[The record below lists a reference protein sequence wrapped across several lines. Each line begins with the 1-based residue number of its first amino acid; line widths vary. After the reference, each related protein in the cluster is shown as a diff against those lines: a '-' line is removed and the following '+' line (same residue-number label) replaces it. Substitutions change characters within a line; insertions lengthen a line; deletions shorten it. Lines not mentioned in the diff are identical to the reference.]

1 MAHRPRPAS
10 RLRSQGGGDPGSG
23 SPLALVRAPAPGAR
37 PGLVPGVV
45 LGIALGI
52 AVCIALDATLGTER
66 AIAQDLDLFGPGGS
80 GATRSPFV
88 VPPPPDPAALLE
100 EEEEAS
106 TAPATR
112 PVAAPAVQSTLFITI
127 GTFAAEAEA
136 RATAAAA
143 PTASIRVVPFQDGGI
158 SRYRVLIGPYDDPD
172 TAAQDLATL
181 RSIGYPGA
189 EIVSLDAATASRTTP
204 PTPLAP
210 APAAAPVSAPTPGSG
225 TAADSAS
232 AGGLPDAGPPPPPPE
247 PTDAEPTVTVRQF
260 IFVGDTAVPSQLPPR
275 TVEGGAPVEVVGV
288 ELLQDP
294 DFVARVAPYLDR
306 PLTFEDLNEMM
317 AEAIAFL
324 RERQRPVVDVFLT
337 QDSLQQDRIVVLV
350 LEGRVGRI
358 VVEGNEH
365 FSDQLIASAIRAN
378 AGDPIEADRLS
389 EDLRWV
395 NDNPFRSVDL
405 IYRPGQIPGAT
416 DLVLAVND
424 SFPLRVYG
432 SYTNSGNDLIGEN
445 LWSAGINYGNAF
457 ELDHRLLY
465 QFTTADNPERFQSH
479 FLSYSI
485 PLPWYQMLRL
495 ATSVSRTDV
504 QIDDFLSQNGT
515 NIILEGSYRIPIRR
529 PDVIDGFQHSALIGL
544 TYKRIESDLE
554 FGGVS
559 VQTQAPEQLLM
570 ELLYEATWQTEIG
583 VIAGNLGLSISP
595 GDLTSDN
602 TDAVFNASRFNAS
615 ARYATIYGGVTG
627 DILLPHDFV
636 WRSSISGQVSSTN
649 LLSSQQLPL
658 TGASGVRGFPES
670 QYAADSG
677 VVIRNEL
684 YTPSI
689 ELLPRLES
697 VFEDADLPNDSL
709 QFLAFLDYAYGDQ
722 HTALDIDPHP
732 VSIASAGIGLR
743 YSIFPW
749 LSLRADYAWELG
761 DFAGNGTDEQ
771 LHLGIVIG
779 N

>member
-1 MAHRPRPAS
+1 MA
-10 RLRSQGGGDPGSG
+10 RL
-23 SPLALVRAPAPGAR
+23 PLLAATALSLAHAA
-37 PGLVPGVV
+37 
-45 LGIALGI
+45 
-52 AVCIALDATLGTER
+52 ER
-66 AIAQDLDLFGPGGS
+66 AAAQDLDLLGPGGS
-80 GATRSPFV
+80 SATQSPFV

-100 EEEEAS
+100 REDDAGAAAA
-106 TAPATR
+106 TTR
-112 PVAAPAVQSTLFITI
+112 PAATGAVSGPALFISI
-127 GTFAAEAEA
+127 GSYAAEAD
-136 RATAAAA
+136 AAAAADAA
-143 PTASIRVVPFQDGGI
+143 PTASIRVVPFADGGATV
-158 SRYRVLIGPYDDPD
+158 YRVLIGPYDDPD
-172 TAAQDLATL
+172 TAGQDLTTL
-181 RSIGYPGA
+181 RSIGYENAGLVTA
-189 EIVSLDAATASRTTP
+189 DAATAGGAS
-204 PTPLAP
+204 TPLRPP
-210 APAAAPVSAPTPGSG
+210 A
-225 TAADSAS
+225 TATG
-232 AGGLPDAGPPPPPPE
+232 AGDTALPDAGPPPPSAPAA
-247 PTDAEPTVTVRQF
+247 TAAEPTVTVRQF
-260 IFVGDTAVPSQLPPR
+260 VFVGDTAVPDTLPPR
-275 TVEGGAPVEVVGV
+275 TTEGGAAVEIVGV

-294 DFVARVAPYLDR
+294 DFIARVTPYLDR

-337 QDSLQQDRIVVLV
+337 RDSLQQDRIVVLV
-350 LEGRVGRI
+350 LEGLVGRI

-365 FSDQLIASAIRAN
+365 FSDRLIASAIRAN

-432 SYTNSGNDLIGEN
+432 SYTNAGNDLIGEN

-465 QFTTADNPERFQSH
+465 QFTTADDPEDFHSH

-495 ATSVSRTDV
+495 ATSISRTDV
-504 QIDDFLSQNGT
+504 QIDEFFSQTGT

-544 TYKRIESDLE
+544 TYKRIESDVE

-559 VQTQAPEQLLM
+559 VGTQAPEQLLM

-627 DILLPHDFV
+627 DILLPYDFV

-689 ELLPRLES
+689 QVLPRLES

-732 VSIASAGIGLR
+732 VSIASAGLGVR

-761 DFAGNGTDEQ
+761 DFAGNGRDEQ
-771 LHLGIVIG
+771 LHLGVVIG